1 MAFRLWTTVGV
12 EPPITIYVAG
22 CSVPL
27 GALEQPIAGE
37 LIEVCTPPGT
47 TASER
52 PQ

>member
-1 MAFRLWTTVGV
+1 MAFRLWKTIDVD
-12 EPPITIYVAG
+12 PPITIYVAG

-27 GALEQPIAGE
+27 AALEQPIAGE

-47 TASER
+47 TATER